1 MMVACRIEDTETSHE
16 GSAGADAIRST
27 ALRYLQ
33 LCRLR
38 RGEGAAP
45 VAGPS
50 PTLTGIDVTFMLDP
64 RISRG
69 IYLGDRWLSPP
80 YLRVGE
86 GEPVTVEARAY
97 ALDAAGQPTTIA
109 PTWTPTDPGMV
120 TVTPARGNEVGI
132 TVRGRREPPADH
144 GAGRVQGAGH
154 QGDLSKRRHPGGDL

>member
-1 MMVACRIEDTETSHE
+1 MKALKALTRMRLSLALAASLAGPAGCGAQE
-16 GSAGADAIRST
+16 GP
-27 ALRYLQ
+27 
-33 LCRLR
+33 
-38 RGEGAAP
+38 AP

-50 PTLTGIDVTFMLDP
+50 PTLSGVDVTFRLDP

-86 GEPVTVEARAY
+86 GEQVTVEARAY

-132 TVRGRREPPADH
+132 TVKRGGESRLRITVP
-144 GAGRVQGAGH
+144 GVSM
-154 QGDLSKRRHPGGDL
+154 DLIIKATYPNGVIQVEISQAQ